1 MANWIL
7 GLTGGIGSG
16 KSAVSAMF
24 EQLGTTVVD
33 ADIVAREVV
42 EPGSVGLKKIVE
54 HFGKTILTSEGVL
67 DRAKLRGII
76 FDNETEKAWLNAL
89 LHPLIRESMLKQLQQ
104 ATSDYVILVAPLL
117 FENGLEKLCNHTL
130 LIDVPVTTQITR
142 TSVRDNV
149 SEAQAKKI
157 IASQMSR
164 ADKQLK
170 ADDILDN
177 DRALSEVA
185 IDVKKLHQKY
195 LTHAETIC

>member
-24 EQLGTTVVD
+24 EKLGITVVD

-149 SEAQAKKI
+149 SDAQAKKI

>member
-67 DRAKLRGII
+67 DRAKLRDII

-149 SEAQAKKI
+149 SDAQAKKI

>member
-1 MANWIL
+1 MLFRSWIL

-24 EQLGTTVVD
+24 EKLGITVVD

-142 TSVRDNV
+142 TSERDNV

-185 IDVKKLHQKY
+185 IDVKKLHQEY
-195 LTHAETIC
+195 LTHA

>member
-1 MANWIL
+1 
-7 GLTGGIGSG
+7 
-16 KSAVSAMF
+16 
-24 EQLGTTVVD
+24 
-33 ADIVAREVV
+33 
-42 EPGSVGLKKIVE
+42 
-54 HFGKTILTSEGVL
+54 
-67 DRAKLRGII
+67 
-76 FDNETEKAWLNAL
+76 
-89 LHPLIRESMLKQLQQ
+89 MLKQLQQ

-195 LTHAETIC
+195 LTHA